1 LLDHIPRFSVDRKS
15 NIPLTALACVLLGNE
30 MKRSSGTF
38 DNPDVMDQKAIV
50 EGNGSI
56 GFDEF
61 LVGWTDSNFRNLNVH
76 SKPEYHCFHTA

>member
-1 LLDHIPRFSVDRKS
+1 
-15 NIPLTALACVLLGNE
+15 